1 MFGVEWKAGVLY
13 TCSWFTC
20 SRMDLKSV
28 LLEYVPGVVDD
39 LERAS
44 HCGGGGSS
52 ATPAARSSNLGLLV
66 SVLSGAHVPDLR
78 HGVVSALVSAMSTPF
93 AAFVADPDS
102 AELRTTIRR
111 MIFVCFRSVIHTRLL
126 SVTGNSVTSTRIFN
140 VVAGL
145 GDVRDLGAS
154 VSLGESW
161 AVDGLRQRFHALV
174 GSGVDRVVGV
184 LSEARSVWRSEWMSV
199 SASARST
206 SSPEDEQRIVGGGAL
221 AMVHC
226 LVWCDGNVYGLLLP
240 ASWFVGEMRSL
251 GLTSSL
257 PLGKLEFRTVTDTD
271 LDRLIRLLVA
281 APILPGIK
289 LLVPADR
296 RIVGTCRVAC
306 RERVVSM

>member
-1 MFGVEWKAGVLY
+1 
-13 TCSWFTC
+13 
-20 SRMDLKSV
+20 
-28 LLEYVPGVVDD
+28 
-39 LERAS
+39 
-44 HCGGGGSS
+44 
-52 ATPAARSSNLGLLV
+52 
-66 SVLSGAHVPDLR
+66 
-78 HGVVSALVSAMSTPF
+78 MSP
-93 AAFVADPDS
+93 
-102 AELRTTIRR
+102 
-111 MIFVCFRSVIHTRLL
+111 
-126 SVTGNSVTSTRIFN
+126 
-140 VVAGL
+140 
-145 GDVRDLGAS
+145 
-154 VSLGESW
+154 
-161 AVDGLRQRFHALV
+161 
-174 GSGVDRVVGV
+174 
-184 LSEARSVWRSEWMSV
+184 
-199 SASARST
+199 SASASSSPSSSPSP
-206 SSPEDEQRIVGGGAL
+206 SSPERMDGGTL

>member
-1 MFGVEWKAGVLY
+1 M
-13 TCSWFTC
+13 
-20 SRMDLKSV
+20 

-44 HCGGGGSS
+44 HGGTT
-52 ATPAARSSNLGLLV
+52 APTPAARPSNLCLLV
-66 SVLSGAHVPDLR
+66 SVLTGAHVPDLR
-78 HGVVSALVSAMSTPF
+78 HGVVSALVSAMRTPF
-93 AAFVADPDS
+93 AAFVADPES

-111 MIFVCFRSVIHTRLL
+111 MIFVCFRSVIHTRIL

-174 GSGVDRVVGV
+174 GSGVDRVVGA
-184 LSEARSVWRSEWMSV
+184 LSEARSVWRLEWMSP
-199 SASARST
+199 SASSSSSPSPSSSSSSSSSP
-206 SSPEDEQRIVGGGAL
+206 SSPERMDGGTL

-240 ASWFVGEMRSL
+240 ASWLVGEMRSL